1 MVVIKAPIFEQFPE
15 IIFGFS
21 TKHSL
26 DRKPPYHFN
35 LSLSVGDDPDIV
47 WQNREAFFNELSL
60 TTKDIAFQ
68 KQVHEDTVHIIS
80 EPGYHGESDAHI
92 TTAKGVGLAVS
103 SADCCTIFLYD
114 AKNKVIAG
122 VHSGWRS
129 TSKKILQ
136 KVLKVL
142 KAEFSTDGKNL
153 YAFIG
158 PAISQKNYEVGAEVA
173 AQFDAAYILPKGD
186 KFLLDVSG
194 VNYDILLAA
203 GVPEENILRS
213 ELCSYDEADL
223 LHSYRREGTH
233 SGRAYGV
240 IAIRKNHE

>member
-1 MVVIKAPIFEQFPE
+1 MTIIKARIFEQFPE

-21 TKHSL
+21 TKHGL

-35 LSLSVGDDPDIV
+35 LSLSVGDNPDIV
-47 WQNREAFFNELSL
+47 WENREAFFNELSL

-68 KQVHEDTVHIIS
+68 KQVHEDTVHIITES
-80 EPGYHGESDAHI
+80 GYHGESDAHI
-92 TTAKGVGLAVS
+92 TTATGVGLAVS

-136 KVLKVL
+136 KAITVLC
-142 KAEFSTDGKNL
+142 AEFSTDVKNL

-173 AQFDAAYILPKGD
+173 AQFDAKYCKPKGE
-186 KFLLDVSG
+186 KFLLDVSD
-194 VNYDILLAA
+194 VNYDILVDN
-203 GVPEENILRS
+203 GVPPENIERS
-213 ELCSYDEADL
+213 PLCSYDESDL

-240 IAIRKNHE
+240 IAVRKS

>member
-1 MVVIKAPIFEQFPE
+1 MTIIKAKIFEQFPE

-21 TKHSL
+21 PKHGL

-47 WQNREAFFNELSL
+47 WENREAFFNELSL

-68 KQVHEDTVHIIS
+68 KQVHEDTVHIIAGA
-80 EPGYHGESDAHI
+80 GYHGESDAHI
-92 TTAKGVGLAVS
+92 TKHAGVGLAVS

-136 KVLKVL
+136 KAVDVL
-142 KAEFSTDGKNL
+142 KAEFSTDFKNL

-173 AQFDAAYILPKGD
+173 AQFDSAYLLPKGE

-194 VNYDILLAA
+194 VNYDILIEN
-203 GVPEENILRS
+203 GVPPENIERS
-213 ELCSYDEADL
+213 PLCSYDEAEL

-240 IAIRKNHE
+240 IAMRKSV